1 MQSIPT
7 DEIKLTDLVRGFKK
21 YSWHVLKWSW
31 VLVLFCVL
39 FGWLGYWFA
48 KKSPWAPP
56 DYVANASFNAVDA
69 KSSAGGLMALA
80 GSFGVGAGGW
90 GGGVGRTNPRSLGA
104 RGNIALGTQPFTL
117 FPCAR
122 TINMHRSS
130 VRMGFP

>member
-80 GSFGVGAGGW
+80 GSFGVNI
-90 GGGVGRTNPRSLGA
+90 GGGGTSNEEIGRA
-104 RGNIALGTQPFTL
+104 
-117 FPCAR
+117 
-122 TINMHRSS
+122 H
-130 VRMGFP
+130 V